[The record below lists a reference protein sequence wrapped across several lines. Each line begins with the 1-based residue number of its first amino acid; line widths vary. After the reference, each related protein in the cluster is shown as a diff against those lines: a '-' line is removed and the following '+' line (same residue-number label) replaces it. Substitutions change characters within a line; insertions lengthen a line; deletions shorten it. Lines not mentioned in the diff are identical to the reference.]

1 MGTDCTRI
9 LANLFVS
16 FYEYS
21 YIKNNINGIVSLGKC
36 NNISEIMV
44 HMLRFGRGGTGGTP
58 GWACLAFTG
67 KFGNLK
73 MAIAISIMCQL
84 Q

>member
-1 MGTDCTRI
+1 M
-9 LANLFVS
+9 A
-16 FYEYS
+16 
-21 YIKNNINGIVSLGKC
+21 SLGKC
-36 NNISEIMV
+36 NNISEVMV
-44 HMLRFGRGGTGGTP
+44 RMLRFGRGGTGGTP
-58 GWACLAFTG
+58 GWACLAF